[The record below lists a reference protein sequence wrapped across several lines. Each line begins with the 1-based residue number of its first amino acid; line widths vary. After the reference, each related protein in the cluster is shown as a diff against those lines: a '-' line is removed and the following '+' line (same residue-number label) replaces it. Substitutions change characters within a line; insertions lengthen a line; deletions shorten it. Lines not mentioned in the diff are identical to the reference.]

1 MQIAESN
8 NSKRNTS
15 GVKGPS
21 KRLYQSVDDAIREY
35 QE

>member
-1 MQIAESN
+1 MQISESN
-8 NSKRNTS
+8 NSKKNSS
-15 GVKGPS
+15 GIKGPS